1 MPKIL
6 MEAQISK
13 PFDTW
18 AEVFD
23 ADKDDQEANGFKVMY
38 RGHKLDD
45 PNTVVILMEGDPS
58 KLEPYMSQPEKAK
71 VIEKSGHIAESTAV
85 TVLSD

>member
-6 MEAQISK
+6 MEAEINK
-13 PFDTW
+13 PFDHW
-18 AEVFD
+18 VGVFD
-23 ADKDDQEANGFKVMY
+23 ADNEVRLANGFTSIY

-45 PNTVVILMEGDPS
+45 PSTIVVLIDGDPS
-58 KLEPYMSQPEKAK
+58 KIEEFMSQPEQAK
-71 VIEKSGHIAESTAV
+71 TIEEAGHIVETTKV

>member
-13 PFDTW
+13 PFDHW
-18 AEVFD
+18 AAVFD
-23 ADKDDQEANGFKVMY
+23 GDKDDQLANGITPIY

-45 PNTVVILMEGDPS
+45 PSTIVILMEGDPS
-58 KLEPYMSQPEKAK
+58 KLEAFMSQPEQAK
-71 VIEKSGHIAESTAV
+71 TIEEAGHIVESNKV

>member
-13 PFDTW
+13 PFDAW
-18 AEVFD
+18 VGVFD
-23 ADKDDQEANGFKVMY
+23 ADKDDQEANGFKVIY

-45 PNTVVILMEGDPS
+45 PSTVVILMEGDPHE
-58 KLEPYMSQPEKAK
+58 LEPYMSQPEKAK
-71 VIEKSGHIAESTAV
+71 VIEESGHIVESTAV

>member
-13 PFDTW
+13 PFDAW
-18 AEVFD
+18 VGVFD
-23 ADKDDQEANGFKVMY
+23 ADKDDQEANGFKVIY
-38 RGHKLDD
+38 RGHKLED

-58 KLEPYMSQPEKAK
+58 ELEPYMSQPEKAK
-71 VIEKSGHIAESTAV
+71 VIEESGHIVESTAV

>member
-18 AEVFD
+18 SSSMQTRMI
-23 ADKDDQEANGFKVMY
+23 QEANGFRVMY
-38 RGHKLDD
+38 RGHKLDE

-58 KLEPYMSQPEKAK
+58 KLEAYMSQPEKPR
-71 VIEKSGHIAESTAV
+71 
-85 TVLSD
+85 